1 MISKI
6 NLAEENMKK
15 ELFEKNKRKLV
26 EEKKKSKLAE
36 ENKKGEAAEE
46 SKKMELADDCCQ
58 VAQDF
63 LSRLQRCQVM
73 VRNLHLSSSQKGK
86 CEVDKLQLYSD
97 ILELPQHMGG
107 QVAEII
113 RAREPGH
120 SVPDLVEIDFDIL
133 KPSTLAALQS
143 LVVSRKRQVADETKE
158 PKEHK
163 KEEVD
168 ERSGVARKKPRKE
181 KHRES
186 KVSQEQVKH
195 KESRDPV
202 AESQAE
208 DLELLPE
215 PDSLKSAYDFFV
227 ASMLLKMSENVSEEK
242 VGFKI

>member
-1 MISKI
+1 M
-6 NLAEENMKK
+6 
-15 ELFEKNKRKLV
+15 
-26 EEKKKSKLAE
+26 
-36 ENKKGEAAEE
+36 
-46 SKKMELADDCCQ
+46 
-58 VAQDF
+58 
-63 LSRLQRCQVM
+63 
-73 VRNLHLSSSQKGK
+73 
-86 CEVDKLQLYSD
+86 DKLQLCSD
-97 ILELPQHMGG
+97 ILKLPQHMGG

-120 SVPDLVEIDFDIL
+120 SLPDLVEIDFDIL

-143 LVVSRKRQVADETKE
+143 QVMLRKKEVADETKE

-163 KEEVD
+163 EEEVD
-168 ERSGVARKKPRKE
+168 ESSWVARKKPRKE

-215 PDSLKSAYDFFV
+215 PDSSKSAYDFFV
-227 ASMLLKMSENVSEEK
+227 ASMLLKMSKSTAKNSIISLIIKSNKFHVSN
-242 VGFKI
+242 

>member
-1 MISKI
+1 M
-6 NLAEENMKK
+6 
-15 ELFEKNKRKLV
+15 
-26 EEKKKSKLAE
+26 
-36 ENKKGEAAEE
+36 
-46 SKKMELADDCCQ
+46 
-58 VAQDF
+58 
-63 LSRLQRCQVM
+63 
-73 VRNLHLSSSQKGK
+73 
-86 CEVDKLQLYSD
+86 DKLRLYSD
-97 ILELPQHMGG
+97 MLKLPKQMGG

-168 ERSGVARKKPRKE
+168 ESRGVARKKPRKE

-208 DLELLPE
+208 DLEILLE
-215 PDSLKSAYDFFV
+215 PDSSKSAYDFFV
-227 ASMLLKMSENVSEEK
+227 ASMLLKMSKNVSEEK
-242 VGFKI
+242 VGLKFKCCSCALVLLQVSKLCAEKWKNMSDEEKEVFVEMEDQEKHKEPNEEEIIKTRQEGPELVL